1 MHKMCVAMAELHY
14 LMER

>member
-1 MHKMCVAMAELHY
+1 MHKMRFAMAELHY